1 MSLSG
6 SIGITGITGGVRCI
20 PRISA
25 CAGFEIFYVG
35 PAERYITLQ
44 NGMLLAPADGLTK
57 S

>member
-44 NGMLLAPADGLTK
+44 NGMLLARPTG
-57 S
+57 